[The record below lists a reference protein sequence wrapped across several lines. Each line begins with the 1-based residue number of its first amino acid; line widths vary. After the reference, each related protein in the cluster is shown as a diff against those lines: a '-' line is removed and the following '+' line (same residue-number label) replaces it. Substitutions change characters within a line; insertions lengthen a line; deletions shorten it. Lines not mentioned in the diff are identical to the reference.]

1 MREKNAIVSNWG
13 PVVVYTRDFLGLGW
27 ERRKKCEIVRDSNAE
42 LSSSIHM
49 YFGVSVKFTSRGDI
63 NFGLV
68 KFFMGLSRVL
78 IWRQLIS
85 S

>member
-13 PVVVYTRDFLGLGW
+13 PVIVYTRDFLGLGW
-27 ERRKKCEIVRDSNAE
+27 ERRKKCEIVRDGKAE
-42 LSSSIHM
+42 LSSSI
-49 YFGVSVKFTSRGDI
+49 YVFRRKCKFTTRGDI